1 MGDGPVAFYGKNQ
14 GEDDE
19 ERTNDDLCVGPPVGS
34 ARHDDTDLIFHDK
47 SKGTDGD
54 EEHETHGE
62 EEHFIVLSCV
72 AEPCGDSKEADGG
85 KKLVSRAEESPDPP
99 MPRDMPR
106 ITVRIVAKYG
116 FTMSLR
122 NPSLTSFGFSPGSS
136 QNSWNMKRASLVAVS
151 REVKQKAE

>member
-1 MGDGPVAFYGKNQ
+1 MRRPQ
-14 GEDDE
+14 
-19 ERTNDDLCVGPPVGS
+19 RRRL
-34 ARHDDTDLIFHDK
+34 HDDCQSGFHDK
-47 SKGTDGD
+47 RKRADGD

-72 AEPCGDSKEADGG
+72 AEPCGNSKEADGG
-85 KKLVSRAEESPDPP
+85 KKLVSRAEESPDLANPP
-99 MPRDMPR
+99 MPREMPR
-106 ITVRIVAKYG
+106 ITVMMVAKYG

-151 REVKQKAE
+151 REVRQKAE